1 MLSTLDLTKVKKIKK
16 KRTIDRLSVH
26 ASPLPILTTMVSDTK
41 DTASFM
47 SYHSG
52 QGGQ

>member
-16 KRTIDRLSVH
+16 KTIDRLSVH

>member
-1 MLSTLDLTKVKKIKK
+1 MLSTLDLTKVKKK